1 MAVLEIIGA
10 PWGNF
15 VRTAR
20 MACLEKGAPYTLTI
34 VRPSDPEVAAIH
46 PFRLVPCMRHGDL
59 ALAESRAICTYID
72 QAFDG
77 PPLVPRDPR
86 GAAITEQWIAMV
98 LTTIDPVLARTYITA
113 YLNAPGGVPDPAV
126 IEAILPKMRK
136 VFSVLDDTFA
146 SRPYL
151 AGEHF
156 NLADMFL
163 FPLIWFMRLKPESAE
178 MLKASP
184 HLMTWYDR
192 VAARSS
198 ALETEPPPATAPAKP
213 CGSYTD

>member
-10 PWGNF
+10 PWGDF

-20 MACLEKGAPYTLTI
+20 MACFEKGVPYTLTI
-34 VRPSDPEVAAIH
+34 VRPSAPEVAAIH

-98 LTTIDPVLARTYITA
+98 LTTIDPVLARTYIEA

-136 VFSVLDDTFA
+136 VFSVLDEAFSA
-146 SRPYL
+146 RPYL
-151 AGEHF
+151 AGEDF

-163 FPLIWFMRLKPESAE
+163 FPVIWFMRLKPESAE

-184 HLMTWYDR
+184 HLMAWYER
-192 VAARSS
+192 VAAKPC
-198 ALETEPPPATAPAKP
+198 ALETEPPPATAPAP
-213 CGSYTD
+213 ACGSFTD

>member
-20 MACLEKGAPYTLTI
+20 MACLEKGVPYTLTI
-34 VRPSDPEVAAIH
+34 VRPSAPEVAAIH
-46 PFRLVPCMRHGDL
+46 PFRLVPCARHGDL

-98 LTTIDPVLARTYITA
+98 LTTIDPVLARTYIEA
-113 YLNAPGGVPDPAV
+113 YLNGPGGVPDPAV
-126 IEAILPKMRK
+126 IEAVLPKMRK

-146 SRPYL
+146 ARPYL
-151 AGEHF
+151 AGEDF

-163 FPLIWFMRLKPESAE
+163 FPVIWFMRLKPESAE

-192 VAARSS
+192 VAARPC
-198 ALETEPPPATAPAKP
+198 ALETEPPPATAPAP
-213 CGSYTD
+213 ACGSYTD